1 MEIRNDRVGE
11 ENYNNQG
18 CLMKI
23 IEYRKSNDI
32 TVEFQDEHKYKTN
45 SRYDRFKSGNIKN
58 IYAPFLKCS
67 CNVCLGNTTSKIDKK
82 NKKSYDVWNSM
93 IQRCYLTTY
102 QKRQP
107 TYIGCSVCD
116 EWLCFENFEKWFN
129 ENYYEIPN
137 ERVCLDKD
145 ILVKGNKI
153 YSPSTC
159 IFVPQ
164 NINTLFTK
172 CNVNRGKY
180 PIGVQLTKT
189 KSKPYRAEMR
199 GHYIGH
205 FETTEEA
212 FQAYKKVKE
221 QHIKE
226 IANEYKDKIPQ
237 KLYEALYAY
246 KVEITD

>member
-1 MEIRNDRVGE
+1 MEICNDRVGE

-32 TVEFQDEHKYKTN
+32 TVEFQDEHKYRTN

-67 CNVCLGNTTSKIDKK
+67 CNAYLGNTTSKIDKK

-93 IQRCYLTTY
+93 IQRCYLIAY
-102 QKRQP
+102 QKHQP

-116 EWLCFENFEKWFN
+116 EWLCFENFEKWFE

-137 ERVCLDKD
+137 EKVCLDKD

-153 YSPSTC
+153 YSPNTC

-164 NINTLFTK
+164 NINSLFTK
-172 CNVNRGKY
+172 CNVNRGKC
-180 PIGVQLTKT
+180 PIGVQLTKI

-199 GHYIGH
+199 GHYIGY
-205 FETTEEA
+205 FETVEEA
-212 FQAYKKVKE
+212 FQAYKKTKE

-237 KLYEALYAY
+237 KLYNALCSYE
-246 KVEITD
+246 VEITD